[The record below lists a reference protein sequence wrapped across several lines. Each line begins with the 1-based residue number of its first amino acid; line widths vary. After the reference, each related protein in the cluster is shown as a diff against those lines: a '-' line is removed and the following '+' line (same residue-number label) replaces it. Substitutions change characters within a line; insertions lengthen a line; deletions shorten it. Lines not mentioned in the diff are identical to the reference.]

1 MRNRVACSSESGNV
15 NAVQRLAHHPA
26 RSLGPTRR
34 LALGAAISG
43 CLVGAAVAGPLDPGQ
58 IHADA
63 AWVVHVDNEALN
75 KSAMSA
81 KARAL
86 DPAVSDKS
94 ERDFRDNF
102 GLDPKTDL
110 FGLTIYGGD
119 QGPEDAIVIAD
130 VRTQAAEDLP
140 KFLERKRLSGLTQI
154 EEGGR
159 TFHQWTLDGRPFV
172 MLITPG
178 ANEDRR
184 HVILGASTLGVVKA
198 ARVAG
203 GELSSQKSLREPT
216 LPMQPGA
223 NACLFVAVR
232 GAASDEETD
241 AQAALFRSA
250 KSIVVEMGETPGV
263 APAPDAPP
271 NALPV
276 GPEVYFDM
284 RLEAS
289 TEKTAKQLG
298 QVVQGL
304 ASFARLQV
312 AEQKDLQQ
320 VVDMLDQVKVSVEAK
335 SIRVHA
341 ACNADDFARILVNPQ
356 VDAYVKS
363 LVPSGG
369 MSLPGQANPKPG
381 PKPAATPVEP
391 AASPAASSGA
401 KVGEEGTR

>member
-1 MRNRVACSSESGNV
+1 MRRSAHRS
-15 NAVQRLAHHPA
+15 AHWLA
-26 RSLGPTRR
+26 RR

-43 CLVGAAVAGPLDPGQ
+43 CLVAAAGPLDPGQ
-58 IHADA
+58 VHADA

-86 DPAVSDKS
+86 DPAVSNKS

-154 EEGGR
+154 DEGGR

-223 NACLFVAVR
+223 NACLYVAVR

-263 APAPDAPP
+263 APATPEVAPI
-271 NALPV
+271 A
-276 GPEVYFDM
+276 PEVYFDM

-335 SIRVHA
+335 SIHVHA

-369 MSLPGQANPKPG
+369 MGLPGQANPKLG
-381 PKPAATPVEP
+381 PKPVATPVEP
-391 AASPAASSGA
+391 ATRPAATSGA
-401 KVGEEGTR
+401 TVGEEGTR